1 MFRSCAQ
8 AARTESKSLLPRS
21 LSSDSMRTIESEL
34 SFVEIE
40 MSDGISVQLTNG
52 HVIGEE
58 RVPAHR
64 EEHSPS
70 QRLLRFA
77 LQSAAQRTDD
87 PVGFRAHPVP
97 VKHQGC
103 SA

>member
-1 MFRSCAQ
+1 
-8 AARTESKSLLPRS
+8 
-21 LSSDSMRTIESEL
+21 MRTIESEL

-64 EEHSPS
+64 EEHSPP